1 MPARVICIT
10 SGKGG
15 VGKSTVSANLGS
27 ALSLLGQKVLLIDMD
42 IGLNNL
48 DLVLGLE
55 RRVVYNLVDVVKGKV
70 APEKALVKDKQCET
84 LYLLPAS
91 KSDDK
96 SAVKPKDLEKVV
108 NYFKDTFDFIIID
121 SPAGIE
127 EGFKTALHPAQEVYV
142 VVNPEMA
149 SISDADRVIG
159 LSANWLGKDNI
170 KLIIN
175 RVDIEKLEKRE
186 ILPPNEVVRILGI
199 PLIGLIP
206 EDKKMQKYINQ
217 GICSVHF
224 PESIA
229 GKAFKKLAQ
238 RVLGYNLPF
247 DELNIKK
254 GLIDKLLSIFKK

>member
-1 MPARVICIT
+1 MSARVICVT

-15 VGKSTVSANLGS
+15 VGKSTVTANLGS
-27 ALSLLGQKVLLIDMD
+27 ALALLGQKVLLIDMD

-70 APEKALVKDKQCET
+70 EPHKALVKDKQCDT

-96 SAVKPKDLEKVV
+96 SAVKPEDLEKVV
-108 NYFKDTFDFIIID
+108 NYFKDEFDFIIID

-127 EGFKTALHPAQEVYV
+127 EGFKTALYPAKEVFV

-159 LSANWLGKDNI
+159 LSANYLGKDNI

-175 RVDIEKLEKRE
+175 RVDIEKLENKE
-186 ILPPNEVVRILGI
+186 ILPPNEVVRLLGI

-224 PESIA
+224 PESVA
-229 GKAFKKLAQ
+229 GQAFRKLAQ

-247 DELNIKK
+247 DELNIKR
-254 GLIDKLLSIFKK
+254 GLLEKILSIFKK